1 MITLDQKDNMVS
13 LIESEDED
21 EAGIILLLHS
31 VVGLL
36 PP

>member
-13 LIESEDED
+13 LTESEDED
-21 EAGIILLLHS
+21 EDGIILLLHS
-31 VVGLL
+31 VVGLF